1 MARLDPHSHY
11 DDTQP
16 RTKRWSLGLRIDFA
30 AQRLAGTV
38 VLELEH
44 PGSGPFDLDSK
55 GIGIQKIQAQDGSDV
70 PFELGEETEILGQRL
85 RLQLPPHCREVRI
98 EYTTSATAAALQWLA
113 PAQTDGKRQ
122 PFLFSQCQAIHARS
136 VVPCQDTPLVRVS
149 YRAEVIVPED
159 LVAVMAAGPA
169 GMRPGP
175 MAGLRTYL
183 FEMPQPIPPYL
194 LAFAVG
200 DLASRDLSPRS
211 RVWAEPGVVDAAAWE
226 FGEIE
231 SMLTKA
237 ESLFGP
243 YDWERYDMLVL
254 PPSFPY
260 GGMENPRLTF
270 LTPTLLAGDR
280 SLVDVVAH
288 ELAHSWTGNLV
299 TNATAEHF
307 WLNEGATV
315 WAERRIREALH
326 GADEAILGWAMGQNS
341 LEESLQR
348 FGATSPFTRLRTQLE
363 GVDPDE
369 VFSTIPY
376 EKGSR
381 FLALIEATVGRQRF
395 DRFMRDYMARYRF
408 TSITTEEFTAF
419 LEEKLPG
426 TAAKVDAQSWLY
438 EPGMPA
444 NAPVFRSP
452 MLDNLVQLANGWT
465 QGMRPTPEQI
475 ASWNPSQMVV
485 YLQNLPRQL
494 DAAACDWL
502 DTALGLTRRGNY
514 EILVEWLTIAGASDY
529 PAVFDR
535 TREVLTRVG
544 RMKYLRPLYTALGK
558 HPRTRALARDIFA
571 VASPTYHGLSRRV
584 VQGILDKY
592 PA

>member
-1 MARLDPHSHY
+1 MSANNDP
-11 DDTQP
+11 
-16 RTKRWSLGLRIDFA
+16 
-30 AQRLAGTV
+30 
-38 VLELEH
+38 
-44 PGSGPFDLDSK
+44 
-55 GIGIQKIQAQDGSDV
+55 
-70 PFELGEETEILGQRL
+70 
-85 RLQLPPHCREVRI
+85 
-98 EYTTSATAAALQWLA
+98 AAAR
-113 PAQTDGKRQ
+113 DGDYI
-122 PFLFSQCQAIHARS
+122 FA
-136 VVPCQDTPLVRVS
+136 
-149 YRAEVIVPED
+149 
-159 LVAVMAAGPA
+159 
-169 GMRPGP
+169 
-175 MAGLRTYL
+175 
-183 FEMPQPIPPYL
+183 MPQRIPSYL
-194 LAFAVG
+194 LAIAAG
-200 DLASRDLSPRS
+200 DLVFRPITDRAG
-211 RVWAEPGVVDAAAWE
+211 VWAEPAMADKAAAE
-226 FGEIE
+226 FADTGRMMDTTEQ
-231 SMLTKA
+231 LY
-237 ESLFGP
+237 GP
-243 YDWERYDMLVL
+243 YRWDRYDILVL

-348 FGATSPFTRLRTQLE
+348 FGPTSPFTRLRTQLE

-369 VFSTIPY
+369 VFSTVPY

-381 FLALIEATVGRQRF
+381 FLALIETTVGRETF

-408 TSITTEEFTAF
+408 TSITTEEFIAF

-452 MLDNLVQLANGWT
+452 MLDDLVQLANGWA

-558 HPRTRALARDIFA
+558 HPRTRALAHDIFA

-584 VQGILDKY
+584 VQGIMDKY